1 MLSFFFV
8 MGPVAAVDAA
18 VLALV
23 HKSQVRQDAKDTCT
37 NWFYKIGAI
46 PDLLSRIYLEVAI
59 VRCMCFLQDEPPV
72 QTFERLTMMMR
83 GLSGAYLSVCSSR
96 APRSPRYTSATHEH
110 RWRRV

>member
-1 MLSFFFV
+1 